1 MTNVSLSGLMV
12 RESGHFFR
20 RMSSVYV
27 EVGVDR
33 EDFRTD
39 TGAANRFSSMQIC
52 RGGATI
58 THALQYHV
66 K

>member
-1 MTNVSLSGLMV
+1 
-12 RESGHFFR
+12 
-20 RMSSVYV
+20 MSSVYV

-33 EDFRTD
+33 EDFHTD

-52 RGGATI
+52 RGGAPI